1 MNRVNNPTL
10 PSPTTINN
18 SQLLRFSGSVITQT
32 QQKISATKAEARNET
47 IENIGFTLGER
58 MKSID
63 IDREEGA
70 KKTKVDLRESLYEI
84 TKTLP
89 VDTDMQ
95 QPFFKLENA
104 MKMFSSTA
112 SLKRHLLSIF
122 GGDAGMVAIV
132 IQAYQQKKRRKKIL
146 SDILDDL
153 IAEFGEDSSIVLFSA
168 LQFGSASQA
177 TKSKLKKLYTSTARE
192 FFGITDFYKKLKQK
206 FKDANDRKKAVIT
219 MLHSFAE
226 DVHDVSEGL
235 FKIKIVYVIR
245 ELKRLSTILSMDAA
259 CAEAAEFMQHLD
271 DQSMQNI
278 NGEII
283 LNTII
288 EWMDVA
294 WIYDGMIHEKIASLY
309 LIPFSS
315 QIIFLQKILRLLKS
329 LPVMCYESEES
340 RSHVF
345 DTIQKELNRISTAE
359 ETA

>member
-1 MNRVNNPTL
+1 MSLVNNPTA
-10 PSPTTINN
+10 PSPTTANN
-18 SQLLRFSGSVITQT
+18 PQLLRFSGSVITQT
-32 QQKISATKAEARNET
+32 QQKINVAKAEARNET

-63 IDREEGA
+63 IDKEEGT
-70 KKTKVDLRESLYEI
+70 KKPKVNLRESLYEI
-84 TKTLP
+84 AQTLP
-89 VDTDMQ
+89 VNTDMK

-104 MKMFSSTA
+104 MEMFSSTA

-122 GGDAGMVAIV
+122 GGDPGMVAIV

-168 LQFGSASQA
+168 LQFGSASKE
-177 TKSKLKKLYTSTARE
+177 TKSKLKKLYTNTARE
-192 FFGITDFYKKLKQK
+192 FFGITDFYKKLKQS
-206 FKDANDRKKAVIT
+206 FKNAKDRKKAVTT

-226 DVHDVSEGL
+226 DIHDVSEGL
-235 FKIKIVYVIR
+235 FKIKVVYVIR

-259 CAEAAEFMQHLD
+259 CAEAAEFMQHLE

-288 EWMDVA
+288 EWMDIA
-294 WIYDGMIHEKIASLY
+294 WIYDAMIHEKIASLY
-309 LIPFSS
+309 IIPFSS